1 MRMIVFVFV
10 LAFLQLG
17 TNVIAQVSDGNDY
30 SRISLAALFD
40 YTNDL
45 NYSSQV
51 LDEYVNKNISESEAI
66 QSIMAVYLLAGR
78 TESNIAKVEPPT
90 KYSNF
95 HNYTFNAVVN
105 FRLYLWNL
113 AKYMETRYPEYGVE
127 AQTYLN
133 QSLEYRQKA
142 IDESVLIL

>member
-1 MRMIVFVFV
+1 MIVFVFV